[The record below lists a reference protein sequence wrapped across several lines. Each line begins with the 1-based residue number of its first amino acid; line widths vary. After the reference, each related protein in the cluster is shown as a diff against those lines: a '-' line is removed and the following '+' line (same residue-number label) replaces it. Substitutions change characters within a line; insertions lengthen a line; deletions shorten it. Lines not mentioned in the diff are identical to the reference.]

1 MTRARLKPEG
11 TVVEILPD
19 GTEVPSEPRVDWSRV
34 DATTEEEI
42 EAQIAADETEAILD
56 AAAYS
61 RGVRERTGLSQTAF
75 ARRIGVPVATVR
87 NWEQGKR
94 SPRGP
99 ARALLR
105 LLHRRPELAGEM
117 ETPEVAPPAP

>member
-1 MTRARLKPEG
+1 MTRARLKPDG
-11 TVVEILPD
+11 VVVEIRPD
-19 GTEVPSEPRVDWSRV
+19 GTEAPIEAGCAWSRV

-42 EAQIAADETEAILD
+42 KAQIAEDDTEAVVD
-56 AAAYS
+56 AAAYA
-61 RGVRERTGLSQTAF
+61 RGVRERVGLSQTAF

-105 LLHRRPELAGEM
+105 PLLSRPELAREM
-117 ETPEVAPPAP
+117 EARPEPLQPR

>member
-1 MTRARLKPEG
+1 MTWARLTTDG
-11 TVVEILPD
+11 VVVEIRPD
-19 GTEVPSEPRVDWSRV
+19 GTEAPIEAGCDWSRV

-42 EAQIAADETEAILD
+42 KAQIAEDDTEAMRD
-56 AAAYS
+56 AAAYA
-61 RGVRERTGLSQTAF
+61 RGVRERVGLSQTAF

-105 LLHRRPELAGEM
+105 LLHVRPELAREM
-117 ETPEVAPPAP
+117 EARQEPPQPR

>member
-1 MTRARLKPEG
+1 MTRARLKPD
-11 TVVEILPD
+11 VVRIRPD
-19 GTEVPSEPRVDWSRV
+19 GTEAPVEAGCDWSRV

-42 EAQIAADETEAILD
+42 EAQIAEDETEATRD
-56 AAAYS
+56 AAAYA
-61 RGVRERTGLSQTAF
+61 RGVRERSGLSQTAF

-87 NWEQGKR
+87 NSEQGKR

-105 LLHRRPELAGEM
+105 LLHVRPELAREM
-117 ETPEVAPPAP
+117 EARQDPPQPR

>member
-1 MTRARLKPEG
+1 MTRVRLKPDG
-11 TVVEILPD
+11 AVVEIRPD
-19 GTEVPSEPRVDWSRV
+19 GTESPIEAGVNWSRV
-34 DATTEEEI
+34 DATTEEGI
-42 EAQIAADETEAILD
+42 ETQITEDEAEAIRD

-61 RGVRERTGLSQTAF
+61 RSVRERVGLSQTAF

-105 LLHRRPELAGEM
+105 LLHLRPELAREM
-117 ETPEVAPPAP
+117 EAPYVPPASR